1 MINRSTKSFSHEF
14 FRLGNKIETIIL
26 PCAKMK
32 RIPAKTETKNRSNSS
47 FSVGHLRGNR
57 YISEQ
62 TLIVSRTFS
71 SSGKNLSNLLSEV
84 AWLLNSGRNVERR
97 LREE

>member
-14 FRLGNKIETIIL
+14 FRLDNKIETIIL

-71 SSGKNLSNLLSEV
+71 SSENLSNLLSEV